1 MKKNF
6 PASLLMLFFCT
17 FISLSTMAQKTRINH
32 IALSVHHLQK
42 STVFYQQII
51 GLDTIP
57 EPFRDGRHTWL
68 AIGDFSQL
76 HLIQNDGPI
85 LIPSKNTHL
94 CFSTSSIAAF
104 TQKLTKAAIPYEDR
118 DGKKGAITLRPDK
131 IQQIYLQDPDGY
143 WIEINDDRPK

>member
-1 MKKNF
+1 
-6 PASLLMLFFCT
+6 MLVLSI

-32 IALSVHHLQK
+32 IALSVHQLQR

-57 EPFRDGRHTWL
+57 EPFRDGRHIWL

-76 HLIQNDGPI
+76 HLIQNEGPI
-85 LIPSKNTHL
+85 IIPSKNTHL
-94 CFSTSSIAAF
+94 CFSTSSIEAF
-104 TQKLTKAAIPYEDR
+104 IQKLTKAAIPYEDR
-118 DGKKGAITLRPDK
+118 NGGKGAITIRADK

-143 WIEINDDRPK
+143 WIEINNDMPK